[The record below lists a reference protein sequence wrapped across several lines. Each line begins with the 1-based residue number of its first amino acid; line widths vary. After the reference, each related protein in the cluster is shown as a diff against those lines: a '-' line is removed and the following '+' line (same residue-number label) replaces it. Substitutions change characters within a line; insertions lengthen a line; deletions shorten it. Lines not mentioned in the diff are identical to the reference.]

1 MEFETPKNAKYMS
14 TRVFI
19 KSLQHTFN
27 ILRNIFTRYED
38 EQGLQQPGRDAVG
51 HREEVEL
58 GCVEPGLVLGE
69 AVPQRGHQRVQL
81 PRLQLPGLLPQ
92 QPGGL
97 VTEEVRGPDP
107 RSARPVGGR
116 QAELGLRREE
126 QLQVGRP
133 ELAALLSARHLG
145 AAVDLA
151 GPRVAQHEL
160 AVDLAHHKHVAGG
173 VAVAVEVARDLVRLG
188 RVEH

>member
-1 MEFETPKNAKYMS
+1 M
-14 TRVFI
+14 
-19 KSLQHTFN
+19 
-27 ILRNIFTRYED
+27 
-38 EQGLQQPGRDAVG
+38 
-51 HREEVEL
+51 
-58 GCVEPGLVLGE
+58 
-69 AVPQRGHQRVQL
+69 
-81 PRLQLPGLLPQ
+81 
-92 QPGGL
+92 
-97 VTEEVRGPDP
+97 TEEVRGPDP

-151 GPRVAQHEL
+151 GPRVAAALGAQHEL
-160 AVDLAHHKHVAGG
+160 AVDLVHHKHVAGGG
-173 VAVAVEVARDLVRLG
+173 VAVAVEVARDLIRLG